1 MADMDV
7 GLAGKILACK
17 HIQYAVSLQLSDDYF
32 IRLESPFTLALTDQ
46 TLMLSPE
53 SDAASA
59 FELLGQL
66 VGQTISS
73 STVDRAGAL
82 SPWYL
87 SAANRCIRTRPQ
99 FRAWTVSG
107 PKGMLIVCSPE
118 GELSIWHAAD

>member
-1 MADMDV
+1 MDV

-17 HIQYAVSLQLSDDYF
+17 HIQYTVSLQLSDDYF

-82 SPWYL
+82 TVVFERGESLHVEPDP
-87 SAANRCIRTRPQ
+87 S
-99 FRAWTVSG
+99 FEAWTVSG
-107 PKGMLIVCSPE
+107 PKGMLIVCSPG